1 MNSTKKLKISDHL
14 KKKKVKRFSLFFAIA
29 SLFLIFSKL
38 SNDYKQTIKLKVNLV
53 NLDDEIILLND
64 SLNTV
69 NAYIQ
74 AKGFSLVP
82 FIFKN
87 YKDITL
93 DAKTDVTS
101 KPNHFILNVKKQQ
114 FLIEEQL
121 GEAYKVL
128 SINRDTLIL
137 SYSKRA
143 SKMVP
148 IILNTAI
155 NYEIGYDIKDDF
167 KLSVD
172 SVKIV
177 GSSLEV
183 DKISL
188 LTTENL
194 VLNDV
199 NTSINETVML
209 DVSGFEAIEI
219 FPKSVDVQANIT
231 RFTEG
236 TIDIPITIKN
246 KPNNIKIN
254 YFPKSVTLSYYVALD
269 NYNAIKATD
278 FTLECDFLDIA
289 DNQTYLLPK
298 IVKKPEFVKRI
309 NMKQKRIDFIK
320 L

>member
-1 MNSTKKLKISDHL
+1 
-14 KKKKVKRFSLFFAIA
+14 
-29 SLFLIFSKL
+29 
-38 SNDYKQTIKLKVNLV
+38 VNLV

-69 NAYIQ
+69 NVYIQ